1 LDATAAVL
9 FTLAPSTLLSNSATA
24 AALPTADELRRL
36 QVGHARIQYLLVHWN
51 DLTQVCGT
59 ATMSDVERKQVIR
72 TEGGGGTGS
81 DTGCQKTPL
90 AVQEYMGYKSTTDPL
105 FKADKLLAKASA
117 LVLANNPD
125 NYDNY
130 VAAVDQYQETAD
142 QTALLAYTSSWGEA
156 NP

>member
-1 LDATAAVL
+1 MLLVAPFVTSSPAIATGGI
-9 FTLAPSTLLSNSATA
+9 
-24 AALPTADELRRL
+24 PTRDDLRRL
-36 QVGHARIQYLLVHWN
+36 QVGHARIQYLLQHWN

-59 ATMSDVERKQVIR
+59 AILSDVERRQVIR

-105 FKADKLLAKASA
+105 FKADKLLVQASA
-117 LVLANNPD
+117 WVLANNPD
-125 NYDNY
+125 RYEDY